1 MDSTAIAVTAS
12 LMAGFSTGLGALPIF
27 FKRDFSK
34 KTLDLGMGVSAG
46 IMLVASFIALIL
58 PALDSGREIYGDKL
72 SPLWITAAL
81 FVGYLFI
88 VIIHEF
94 TPHRHFIKHE
104 SLHSHKK
111 MSRVAMIVMA
121 IALHNIPEGLTVG
134 VGFGSEDLTGG
145 LALAVAI
152 SIQNMPEG
160 LVVALGMLNEGASRK
175 KAFLIAL
182 LSGLIEPVAALFGFL
197 STQVTS
203 YSLPVSL
210 AFAGGTMLFVTIQ
223 EIFPEL
229 FKEGHEKR
237 ATIGVISGIVIML
250 LIDYYLG

>member
-1 MDSTAIAVTAS
+1 MESTTVAVIAS
-12 LMAGFSTGLGALPIF
+12 LVAGFSTGLGALPIF
-27 FKRDFSK
+27 FKRDFSR
-34 KTLDLGMGVSAG
+34 KTLDLGMGLSAG
-46 IMLVASFIALIL
+46 IMLVAAFIALIL
-58 PALDSGREIYGDKL
+58 PALDSGREIYGEVRA
-72 SPLWITAAL
+72 PIWIAVSL
-81 FVGYLFI
+81 FTGYLFI
-88 VIIHEF
+88 VFIHEF
-94 TPHRHFIKHE
+94 IPHEHFIKHE
-104 SLHSHKK
+104 SLHSRKK
-111 MSRVAMIVMA
+111 LSRVAMIVMA

-134 VGFGSEDLTGG
+134 VGFGSEDITGG
-145 LALAVAI
+145 LSLAIAI

-175 KAFLIAL
+175 KAFTIAL
-182 LSGLIEPVAALFGFL
+182 LSGLIEPVAAVFGFL

-210 AFAGGTMLFVTIQ
+210 AFAGGAMLFVTIQ

-237 ATIGVISGIVIML
+237 ATVGVISGIVTML